1 MMLNIRVLPFKT
13 SSLKVAFQGLS
24 HWEMPQ
30 HERR

>member
-1 MMLNIRVLPFKT
+1 MMLNARVLPFKT
-13 SSLKVAFQGLS
+13 SSFKVTFQGLS